1 MPFIVDVKDK
11 NTSIEVLGTHFNI
24 NAYNDEPS
32 IKTTLLEGAVKVA
45 ANNKTSLL
53 RPGQQAQIA
62 DNDIKTV
69 SNIDIDYVMAWKNG
83 YFRFSNTDLRTIMK
97 QMSRWYDV
105 EIEFETNINPSYS
118 GLLTRNIPAS
128 KLFEVLEETG
138 GAHFKVE
145 GKKIKVLP

>member
-1 MPFIVDVKDK
+1 VDVKDK

-24 NAYNDEPS
+24 NAYNDEPA
-32 IKTTLLEGAVKVA
+32 IKTTLLEGTVKVA
-45 ANNKTSLL
+45 ANNKIILL
-53 RPGQQAQIA
+53 KPGQQAQVND
-62 DNDIKTV
+62 DNIKMV
-69 SNIDIDYVMAWKNG
+69 NSIDEDYVMAWKNG
-83 YFRFSNTDLRTIMK
+83 FFRFSNTDLRSIMK

-105 EIEFETNINPSYS
+105 EIEYETNLNPSYS

-138 GAHFKVE
+138 GAHFKIVDG